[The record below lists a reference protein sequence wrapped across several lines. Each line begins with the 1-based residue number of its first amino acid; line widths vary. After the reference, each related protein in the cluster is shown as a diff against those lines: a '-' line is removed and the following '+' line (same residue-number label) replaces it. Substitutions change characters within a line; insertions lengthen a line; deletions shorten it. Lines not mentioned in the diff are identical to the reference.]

1 MTPPVASTPASSSTS
16 SRAPALA
23 AWFFALALF
32 APVLAWLV
40 HIWSTSVYDAHGALV
55 PFIAFAMILV
65 RRRALAAVPRAPS
78 GAGLWL
84 VSAGVLLLLAGL
96 LMDFNMLGGI
106 ALVITIMGLVWTL
119 WGRATLWQLSFP
131 LVFLLLMLPLNYP
144 LEIFAGYPLRVLSVK
159 LTSAMLRL
167 GGLDVTVQGTLITT
181 PQFQVA
187 IESPCSGLKTLSAL
201 LMTGLVLA
209 HFLHPRWRER
219 ALLLLLIPPVA
230 IVANAIRNMVIV
242 LLGHYRGREVAMGAL
257 HTFSGLLV
265 FLLAVAL
272 LILISE
278 ALQWRRAST
287 SA

>member
-1 MTPPVASTPASSSTS
+1 MISDAAPAQAPAPAA
-16 SRAPALA
+16 SRAPALV

-32 APVLAWLV
+32 APVLGWLA
-40 HIWSTSVYDAHGALV
+40 HIWSTSIYDAHGVLV
-55 PFIAFAMILV
+55 PFIAAVMVFS
-65 RRRALAAVPRAPS
+65 RRRDLAAAPHAPA

-84 VSAGVLLLLAGL
+84 VAAGAGLLLAAL
-96 LMDFNMLGGI
+96 LMDFKLLGGV
-106 ALVITIMGLVWTL
+106 ALVLTLAGLVWAL
-119 WGRATLWQLSFP
+119 WGGAALRTLAFP
-131 LVFLLLMLPLNYP
+131 LGFLLLMLPLNYP
-144 LEIFAGYPLRVLSVK
+144 LEIFAGFPLRVLSVK
-159 LTSAMLRL
+159 LTAALLHL
-167 GGLDVTVQGTLITT
+167 GGLDVTVEGTLIATS
-181 PQFQVA
+181 QFQVA

-209 HFLHPRWRER
+209 FFLHPRWRER
-219 ALLLLLIPPVA
+219 AVILLLIPPVA
-230 IVANAIRNMVIV
+230 IVANAVRNMVIV

-278 ALQWRRAST
+278 ALQWRRTST

>member
-1 MTPPVASTPASSSTS
+1 M
-16 SRAPALA
+16 
-23 AWFFALALF
+23 
-32 APVLAWLV
+32 
-40 HIWSTSVYDAHGALV
+40 YDAHGALV
-55 PFIAFAMILV
+55 PLITLAMILG
-65 RRRALAAVPRAPS
+65 RRRALAAVPRAPA

-84 VSAGVLLLLAGL
+84 VSAGILLLLAGL
-96 LMDFNMLGGI
+96 LMDFNMLGGL
-106 ALVITIMGLVWTL
+106 ALVIAIMGMVWTL
-119 WGRATLWQLSFP
+119 WGRAMLWQLSFP
-131 LVFLLLMLPLNYP
+131 LGFLLLMLPLNYP

-159 LTSAMLRL
+159 LTAAMLHL
-167 GGLDVTVQGTLITT
+167 GGLNAEVQGTLITT
-181 PQFQVA
+181 TQFQVA

-278 ALQWRRAST
+278 VIQWRRPST